1 MDSLEHQLVF
11 NIYGGY
17 NLILPKATNASQ
29 NFYGDAVAEKA
40 ISQGNIDIPLTPEE
54 QRLSIYINKVESLR
68 SFIGQLTTCRTAKE
82 VGELVTTIRQQE
94 NLSEELIVKKD
105 FITLLLPFLVN
116 VETGKGV
123 DNLRVAINNALESR
137 KRVARQSLR

>member
-1 MDSLEHQLVF
+1 MNSLEHQLVF

-29 NFYGDAVAEKA
+29 NFYGDTVAEKA
-40 ISQGNIDIPLTPEE
+40 ISQGNIDITLTPEE
-54 QRLSIYINKVESLR
+54 QRLSIYINKVETIR
-68 SFIGQLTTCRTAKE
+68 NFIGQLTTCRTAKE

-137 KRVARQSLR
+137 KRAARQSLR

>member
-54 QRLSIYINKVESLR
+54 KRLSIYIN
-68 SFIGQLTTCRTAKE
+68 
-82 VGELVTTIRQQE
+82 LVYIY
-94 NLSEELIVKKD
+94 K
-105 FITLLLPFLVN
+105 
-116 VETGKGV
+116 
-123 DNLRVAINNALESR
+123 
-137 KRVARQSLR
+137 

>member
-29 NFYGDAVAEKA
+29 NFYGDTVAEKA
-40 ISQGNIDIPLTPEE
+40 ISQGNIDITLTPEE
-54 QRLSIYINKVESLR
+54 QRLSIYINKVETIR
-68 SFIGQLTTCRTAKE
+68 NFIGQLTTCRTAKE

-137 KRVARQSLR
+137 KRAARQSLR